1 MKNIYTF
8 RYRTFLN
15 PVSTNQTSYIHA
27 HVESTY
33 SGTDRWG
40 DHQIV
45 IADCRRMITL
55 EFSIGTKRHQRVS
68 LAKLDVLINV
78 LTGFRQALLKE
89 IEQIDRWNK
98 PRSAEKRG

>member
-27 HVESTY
+27 HVESSY

-40 DHQIV
+40 DHQII
-45 IADCRRMITL
+45 IADCRRQITL
-55 EFSIGTKRHQRVS
+55 EFSIGNKRERRIS
-68 LAKLDVLINV
+68 LANLDVLINV
-78 LTGFRQALLKE
+78 LTNFREALVKE
-89 IEQIDRWNK
+89 IAELDRSQ
-98 PRSAEKRG
+98 PRPTGKRN